1 MSMPIVLLTIFV
13 TKEIVL
19 MHVASQLVE
28 AMLDVKIK
36 FTLPPVYV
44 YQTTSEIP
52 ELHVTHVSQ
61 NPSLVKKCSSKN
73 VVIDLKNESA

>member
-28 AMLDVKIK
+28 AMLDVKTK
-36 FTLPPVYV
+36 STLLPVYV

-61 NPSLVKKCSSKN
+61 NPIYCLISTIHL
-73 VVIDLKNESA
+73 